1 MQYLTILDRVIT
13 ALNCT
18 NQKLL
23 IAGIAWR
30 YGVYVPFSPYCSNFM
45 CPSMWKESDI
55 FMCLLEFECAKR
67 LKAHSQAIPADS
79 LPIRARY
86 GVYFVS
92 SSLIYIVSYWSLQKP
107 SWCQYFVITDCNV
120 KTKPYQIIFYM
131 FFLTLKWHRSLNFL
145 SPLWIT
151 CPLWY
156 YAMLCHCEDMEC
168 FETSLSKTIPALN
181 GWIYSRTP
189 L

>member
-1 MQYLTILDRVIT
+1 MIFLCAFWNLN
-13 ALNCT
+13 AL
-18 NQKLL
+18 KDWKRIVRLSLL
-23 IAGIAWR
+23 IA
-30 YGVYVPFSPYCSNFM
+30 
-45 CPSMWKESDI
+45 
-55 FMCLLEFECAKR
+55 
-67 LKAHSQAIPADS
+67 
-79 LPIRARY
+79 PIRARY
-86 GVYFVS
+86 GVYFMS

-107 SWCQYFVITDCNV
+107 SWWQYFVITDCNV
-120 KTKPYQIIFYM
+120 KTEPYQIIFYM

-181 GWIYSRTP
+181 GWMYFRISLSFYSSHYIKLILRIP
-189 L
+189 SSL